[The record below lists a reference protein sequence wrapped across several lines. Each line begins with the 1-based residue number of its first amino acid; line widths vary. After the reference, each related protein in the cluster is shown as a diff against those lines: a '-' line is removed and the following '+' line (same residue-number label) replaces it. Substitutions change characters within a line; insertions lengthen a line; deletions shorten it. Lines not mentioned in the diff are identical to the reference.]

1 MTITTH
7 TINRISAT
15 TPIDTP
21 TARPTI
27 SVPEVDTT
35 ASVDGITPVRGV
47 SEVSDAVVDANA
59 VVDADAVVE
68 SGFEYTKKK
77 IRLVHG
83 TYTPPLPALYL
94 DCRCH

>member
-35 ASVDGITPVRGV
+35 ASVGGITPVRGV
-47 SEVSDAVVDANA
+47 SEVPDA

-94 DCRCH
+94 DCRRH